1 MAISSPANGI
11 RRRTPKIPKAISM
24 SEELEKEQI
33 KAKES
38 SHLFQPGVSGNPEGR
53 KPDTEEQK
61 LIKKAVKELVKEY
74 QQTLAE
80 ALPKISPV
88 LIKKAIEGDIQ
99 AIKELHDRAMG
110 KSMQNTNISGSL
122 NITVD
127 PEQKKKIDEAI
138 DEVL

>member
-1 MAISSPANGI
+1 MI
-11 RRRTPKIPKAISM
+11 
-24 SEELEKEQI
+24 EEQEKEQG
-33 KAKES
+33 KAEEN

-88 LIKKAIEGDIQ
+88 LIKKAIEGDIM

-110 KSMQNTNISGSL
+110 KPLQKTD
-122 NITVD
+122 ITSAGKQIPILGGITQVK
-127 PEQKKKIDEAI
+127 EEKEDE
-138 DEVL
+138 